1 MNKEVL
7 TENLNEILEGLKT
20 AISTASAELPAI
32 LDEIVRWGIIK
43 YSAFSLI
50 SLVCML
56 LFVSLTIYL
65 FKKFI
70 NFENDSEGSEDIVL
84 TGLAS
89 LMFLIVFIYN
99 LIRLLFVYT
108 APKLYIIDYLKDL
121 IQ

>member
-1 MNKEVL
+1 MNKELL
-7 TENLNEILEGLKT
+7 TQNLNEILEGLKT
-20 AISTASAELPAI
+20 VIHTANAELPAI
-32 LDEIVRWGIIK
+32 LEEIVRWGIIK

-70 NFENDSEGSEDIVL
+70 KHDIESDAVVL
-84 TGLAS
+84 AAFAS
-89 LMFLIVFIYN
+89 LIFLIVFIYN